1 MKRNKSW
8 FQHQGT
14 QAVSETQCLLWECL
28 TCPCP
33 PIHPGLHTQNGEQYI
48 NNSFTTYFLL
58 QLSLSHA
65 FLFKIIVLN
74 WLKSLFYSS
83 STQSLRDTSRLSR
96 ESSFQTSQVKTLQSA
111 STSAADQTQQSID
124 YIPPTPPTPKKSK
137 VARVSPHTEVMPPHF
152 FQAQK
157 TSCKVT

>member
-14 QAVSETQCLLWECL
+14 QAMSETQCLLWECL

-33 PIHPGLHTQNGEQYI
+33 PIHPGLHAQNGEQYI
-48 NNSFTTYFLL
+48 NNSFTTYFSL

-83 STQSLRDTSRLSR
+83 STQSSRDTSGLSG
-96 ESSFQTSQVKTLQSA
+96 ESSFWTSQVETLQSA
-111 STSAADQTQQSID
+111 SASAADQTQQSID
-124 YIPPTPPTPKKSK
+124 YIPPTPLTPKKPK
-137 VARVSPHTEVMPPHF
+137 VARVSPHTEVTPPHYSF
-152 FQAQK
+152 RPRKLVAR
-157 TSCKVT
+157 

>member
-14 QAVSETQCLLWECL
+14 QAMSETQCLIQECP

-48 NNSFTTYFLL
+48 NNYFTTYFLL

-65 FLFKIIVLN
+65 FHFKIIVLN

-83 STQSLRDTSRLSR
+83 STQSSRDTSRLSG
-96 ESSFQTSQVKTLQSA
+96 ESSFQTSQVKTPQSA
-111 STSAADQTQQSID
+111 STSAADQIQQSID
-124 YIPPTPPTPKKSK
+124 YIPSTPPTPKKPK
-137 VARVSPHTEVMPPHF
+137 VASFTTH
-152 FQAQK
+152 
-157 TSCKVT
+157 